1 MRRAIS
7 IIALFALPVSIV
19 TVGLAGT
26 ASAATPKTD
35 SAISCS
41 KLSGSISGNGALAKC
56 SDKANTGGKASFP
69 ASALVSGSGTITWN
83 GTGTTAVTVTGSP
96 NGGSDC
102 PTGDTEFAVTGTT
115 GKSTGAAKKSI
126 AKKAAI
132 NALVCLTVSGSF
144 TLVPGSDFTIAA

>member
-7 IIALFALPVSIV
+7 IIALCALPISIV

-26 ASAATPKTD
+26 ASAAVPKTD

-56 SDKANTGGKASFP
+56 SDKANTGGKGTFP

-83 GTGTTAVTVTGSP
+83 GIGTTAVTVSGTP
-96 NGGSDC
+96 NGGSAC
-102 PTGDTEFAVTGTT
+102 ATGDVEFAVTGTT
-115 GKSTGAAKKSI
+115 GKSTGASKKSI
-126 AKKAAI
+126 AKNAAL
-132 NALVCLTVSGSF
+132 NALVCVTVTGTF
-144 TLVPGSDFTIAA
+144 TLVPGTDFTIAA